1 MSDEKTM
8 TETESHGRK
17 VVRAV
22 ETFFSEGIARLTQA
36 KKILD
41 QIGAEYQP
49 EGDPMENALAHM
61 SDLINDFLERV
72 QKLPGVVFEK
82 EETDREEQVV
92 VRRRKHNPDDILLP
106 VSPRD
111 KRYARELLTLLDGMR
126 QLELYKSPE
135 ARREVQ
141 QRSLE
146 QREWWDYVGDHLFRI
161 MTGLMAI
168 CEERETEAVN

>member
-8 TETESHGRK
+8 TERESHGRK

-61 SDLINDFLERV
+61 SDLINDFLERADR
-72 QKLPGVVFEK
+72 LPGMIVK
-82 EETDREEQVV
+82 EESE
-92 VRRRKHNPDDILLP
+92 DDEIISTPLDAN
-106 VSPRD
+106 D
-111 KRYARELLTLLDGMR
+111 KRYAKELLDFLDGMR
-126 QLELYKSPE
+126 WVGPNSPQ
-135 ARREVQ
+135 ARKEIL
-141 QRSLE
+141 QRTPE
-146 QREWWDYVGDHLFRI
+146 RRAVWDHLCAPLADV
-161 MTGLMAI
+161 M
-168 CEERETEAVN
+168 EELLTACGETRNGEKIN